1 MTEPDEYDPDAPGG
15 AERVIQALQQRFSDS
30 MLVTMTRAEFAAL
43 QEALASQ
50 PTGV

>member
-1 MTEPDEYDPDAPGG
+1 MTEPGDYDPDAPGG
-15 AERVIQALQQRFSDS
+15 AEQVIAALRQRFSDS
-30 MLVTMTRAEFAAL
+30 ALVCMTRAEFAAI